1 MRDEMKTKDELIQE
15 LTVYRQRD
23 ERRINEIR
31 LNSLLKLSQTQDKS
45 FNELLDFGLEE
56 AIRLTESEIGY
67 IYYYNEDTE
76 NFTLYSWSKSV
87 MTQCA
92 IIEKQTIYQLEK
104 TGLWGE
110 AVRQRKAVIT
120 NDYSA
125 QNRYKKG
132 YPEGHVHLI
141 RHLNL
146 PILINGKIVAVIG
159 VGNKGTDY
167 NEEDVTQLQLF
178 MEGLWNIAER
188 IRIEEQL
195 RNSEEKFRTV
205 ADLTSDWEYWIA
217 PNMDILYCSP
227 SCKLLTGYSQDDFMR
242 NGNLIKSLV
251 HPKDENSYYD
261 HIEQMESANI
271 ESAELT
277 FRIKTK
283 SRQEKWIWH
292 VCRPVFSSAGDYL
305 GRRVSNR
312 DITDKK
318 HSELSLIK
326 SNREIKK
333 LNEEILNMLKI
344 MSHDIRSPL
353 LSMFATLK
361 LLQRGN
367 YGSMDESVSNTVKD
381 LTVRVQKILGIAD
394 DCLGKAHAVDN
405 QFKLNKDE
413 IDLRQEVIDPV
424 LEELSSEIANKRIFI
439 DNRLGSIPTGSIT
452 VNASKMWLKS
462 VYRNLFKNAIKYGGD
477 GITIAYGYEDHGG
490 YYKLFVYN
498 NGPAIPIEKRDTLFT
513 KFCRV
518 DKGSTQDG
526 VGMGLFLTK
535 EIINQH
541 GGDIWYEEDY
551 NGSVFVFTLPK

>member
-67 IYYYNEDTE
+67 IYYYNEDTQ
-76 NFTLYSWSKSV
+76 NFTLYSWSSSV
-87 MTQCA
+87 MAQCA
-92 IIEKQTIYQLEK
+92 IMEKQTIYQLEK

-120 NDYSA
+120 NNYSA
-125 QNRYKKG
+125 PNRYKKG

-141 RHLNL
+141 RHMNL
-146 PILINGKIVAVIG
+146 PIFMNSKIVAVIG
-159 VGNKGTDY
+159 VGNKATDY
-167 NEEDVTQLQLF
+167 TEEDVTQLQLF

-188 IRIEEQL
+188 IRIEERL
-195 RNSEEKFRTV
+195 RESEEKFRTV
-205 ADLTSDWEYWIA
+205 ADLTNDWEYWIA

-227 SCKLLTGYSQDDFMR
+227 SCKLITGYSQDDFIR
-242 NGNLIKSLV
+242 NGNLITSIV
-251 HPKDENSYYD
+251 HPQDKNSYYD
-261 HIEQMESANI
+261 HIEQI
-271 ESAELT
+271 ENSKNERLELT
-277 FRIKTK
+277 FRIITK
-283 SRQEKWIWH
+283 NRQEKWIWH
-292 VCRPVFSSAGDYL
+292 VCRPVFTSEGDSL

-312 DITDKK
+312 DITEKK
-318 HSELSLIK
+318 HSELLLIK
-326 SNREIKK
+326 SNKEINK
-333 LNEEILNMLKI
+333 LNENILNMLKI

-353 LSMFATLK
+353 ISMFATLK

-381 LTVRVQKILGIAD
+381 LTVRVQRILGIAD
-394 DCLGKAHAVDN
+394 DCLGKANAVED
-405 QFKLNKDE
+405 QLKVEKLE
-413 IDLRQEVIDPV
+413 IDLRQEVIDPI
-424 LEELSSEIANKRIFI
+424 LEELSSEIENKKITI

-477 GITIAYGYEDHGG
+477 GITIAYGYEDHGSF
-490 YYKLFVYN
+490 YKLSIYN
-498 NGPAIPIEKRDTLFT
+498 NGPVIPIEKRDTLFT

-518 DKGSTQDG
+518 DKESTQDG

-535 EIINQH
+535 QIINQH
-541 GGDIWYEEDY
+541 GGDIWYEEKDH
-551 NGSVFVFTLPK
+551 GSAFLFTLPK